1 MERVLISEFKA
12 RCIQLIKRVQ
22 ATRQPLIVTLRGHP
36 MAKVI
41 PFEQEG
47 ETGVKS
53 VHESAMRF
61 SKTTLFISISV
72 MNGRRIDDPAAGH
85 PCLVVGS

>member
-47 ETGVKS
+47 ETGVKLGTRIGNAIFKDDI
-53 VHESAMRF
+53 VHAGF
-61 SKTTLFISISV
+61 SDDWE
-72 MNGRRIDDPAAGH
+72 MNR
-85 PCLVVGS
+85 